1 MNFPL
6 KNVFPLAV
14 AGAALLIPLAA
25 GMDAMRQIL
34 FRADG
39 VLSVGAEIGLLAGLA
54 IVFLSLA
61 KKCLDYLER
70 RGREEG
76 RLTVRWE

>member
-1 MNFPL
+1 
-6 KNVFPLAV
+6 
-14 AGAALLIPLAA
+14 
-25 GMDAMRQIL
+25 
-34 FRADG
+34 
-39 VLSVGAEIGLLAGLA
+39 LSVGAEIGLLAGLA
-54 IVFLSLA
+54 VVFLASA